1 MLALLAA
8 AADPARAAGG
18 RGRHRPPPADPFCA
32 LHFGACIPPP
42 YVTVMSAFPAELE
55 PLLAE
60 AHVTETIAT
69 GDRTC
74 HVGKLAG
81 VRVVL
86 VRAGIG
92 LVNAATTTR
101 AVLDRFQVSAIV
113 FSGVAGSRL
122 DIGDVAAPAEWSDG
136 TASFPVGASLLAVA
150 QTLASPPVPLER
162 CTPVPPDP
170 PGPRVCLDHPPRI
183 VAGGSGESADP
194 FGGRAFPCTPGG
206 GPIFGCEALLAGPLV
221 PDALPPD
228 AMDMETAAVARVA
241 GDAGVP
247 YVAFRGVSDGS
258 GDPLGLPGFPAQF
271 FAYYRLA
278 AENAAA
284 VTTAFL
290 AASNLSDTDRA
301 DRARG
306 RRATSRRPRVAAA
319 CDWERAAS
327 PACAGERAPRAIKNR
342 VARACRLLAKAAA
355 ATPGSAAARMA
366 ERWERKSWQR
376 AARLLQSGR
385 QPGLASDCRLALV
398 GALEARAAA
407 P

>member
-1 MLALLAA
+1 
-8 AADPARAAGG
+8 
-18 RGRHRPPPADPFCA
+18 
-32 LHFGACIPPP
+32 
-42 YVTVMSAFPAELE
+42 
-55 PLLAE
+55 
-60 AHVTETIAT
+60 
-69 GDRTC
+69 
-74 HVGKLAG
+74 
-81 VRVVL
+81 
-86 VRAGIG
+86 
-92 LVNAATTTR
+92 
-101 AVLDRFQVSAIV
+101 
-113 FSGVAGSRL
+113 
-122 DIGDVAAPAEWSDG
+122 
-136 TASFPVGASLLAVA
+136 
-150 QTLASPPVPLER
+150 
-162 CTPVPPDP
+162 
-170 PGPRVCLDHPPRI
+170 
-183 VAGGSGESADP
+183 DP

-366 ERWERKSWQR
+366 ERERGRDRRVGAPLGDELEELALPPREPRQVVVVPR
-376 AARLLQSGR
+376 RLIAEVVVEQHARDLGVEERPAAADHLDRLHEIGVLGVLHQVTARARLQALANEHAVGVHGEDEHLGVLLLLEDAARRLDPVQLGER
-385 QPGLASDCRLALV
+385 QV
-398 GALEARAAA
+398 HQHHV
-407 P
+407 

>member
-1 MLALLAA
+1 PETSTTHRARPPGRRGRPRARRRGPWAPSPPARRPVLRSALRRLHPAPVR
-8 AADPARAAGG
+8 DRHVRVPRRARAASR
-18 RGRHRPPPADPFCA
+18 RGPRDRDHRHRRSDVPCRQA
-32 LHFGACIPPP
+32 
-42 YVTVMSAFPAELE
+42 
-55 PLLAE
+55 
-60 AHVTETIAT
+60 
-69 GDRTC
+69 R
-74 HVGKLAG
+74 
-81 VRVVL
+81 R
-86 VRAGIG
+86 RAR
-92 LVNAATTTR
+92 R
-101 AVLDRFQVSAIV
+101 ARA
-113 FSGVAGSRL
+113 R
-122 DIGDVAAPAEWSDG
+122 
-136 TASFPVGASLLAVA
+136 
-150 QTLASPPVPLER
+150 R
-162 CTPVPPDP
+162 YR
-170 PGPRVCLDHPPRI
+170 PRQRRHHH
-183 VAGGSGESADP
+183 P

-306 RRATSRRPRVAAA
+306 RRVTSRRPRVAAA

-366 ERWERKSWQR
+366 ERRERKSWQR
-376 AARLLQSGR
+376 AARLLQ
-385 QPGLASDCRLALV
+385 
-398 GALEARAAA
+398 
-407 P
+407 

>member
-55 PLLAE
+55 QLLTE

-290 AASNLSDTDRA
+290 AASNLSDTGRA

-366 ERWERKSWQR
+366 ERRERKSWQS

-385 QPGLASDCRLALV
+385 QPGLASDCRQALV

>member
-1 MLALLAA
+1 
-8 AADPARAAGG
+8 
-18 RGRHRPPPADPFCA
+18 
-32 LHFGACIPPP
+32 
-42 YVTVMSAFPAELE
+42 
-55 PLLAE
+55 
-60 AHVTETIAT
+60 
-69 GDRTC
+69 
-74 HVGKLAG
+74 
-81 VRVVL
+81 VL
-86 VRAGIG
+86 VRTGIG

-122 DIGDVAAPAEWSDG
+122 DIGDVVAPAEWSDR
-136 TASFPVGASLLAVA
+136 TESFPVGAPLLAVA

-170 PGPRVCLDHPPRI
+170 PGPLVCLDHPPRI

-206 GPIFGCEALLAGPLV
+206 GPIFGCEALRARPLV
-221 PDALPPD
+221 SDALPPD

-247 YVAFRGVSDGS
+247 YIAFRGVSDGS

-366 ERWERKSWQR
+366 ERRERKSWQR